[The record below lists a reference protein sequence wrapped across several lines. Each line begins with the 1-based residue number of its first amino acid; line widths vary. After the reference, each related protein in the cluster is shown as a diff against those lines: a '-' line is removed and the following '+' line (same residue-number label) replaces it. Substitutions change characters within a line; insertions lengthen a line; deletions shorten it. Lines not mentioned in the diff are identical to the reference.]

1 MLLWPHPPFPITT
14 ICMSPINPIPNSAT
28 SPVPAPSDSDDLTAS
43 QDTQQKTASPV
54 TLKPLRLGDPF
65 RWLAKGVQDLWVA
78 PGIAVFYGV
87 CFWCMA
93 LVLGWVFRTKPEY
106 TMSLASGCLLVGP
119 FLAMGLYD
127 TSRRRGAG
135 LKPQLSE
142 SLTCWD
148 SHMGSMGMLV
158 LVLVVLELLWGR
170 TSLVVFAVFFN
181 TGMPSTTGV
190 LQAVFNPQNWSFV
203 TVYALVG
210 GAFAALVFSTSVVS
224 IPMILDRDTDAL
236 TAGITSMRVVIENP
250 AVMLLWGALIT
261 TIVALSLWFWGV
273 GLLLAGPVLG
283 FASWHAYK
291 AAVTPQTPLGA

>member
-1 MLLWPHPPFPITT
+1 MTDA
-14 ICMSPINPIPNSAT
+14 PIPSE
-28 SPVPAPSDSDDLTAS
+28 SDPRA
-43 QDTQQKTASPV
+43 AAPV
-54 TLKPLRLGDPF
+54 TLQPLRLADPF
-65 RWLAKGVQDLWVA
+65 VWLGKGLRDVRAA

-87 CFWCMA
+87 CFWFMA

-106 TMSLASGCLLVGP
+106 TMSMASGCLLLGP

-127 TSRRRGAG
+127 TSRRRETG
-135 LKPQLSE
+135 LKPALSE

-170 TSLVVFAVFFN
+170 ASLVVFAVFFN

-203 TVYALVG
+203 AVYTVVG

-236 TAGITSMRVVIENP
+236 TAGITSMRVVLENP
-250 AVMLLWGALIT
+250 AVMLLWGVLIT
-261 TIVALSLWFWGV
+261 AIVMMSLWFWGV
-273 GLLLAGPVLG
+273 GLLLTGPVLG
-283 FASWHAYK
+283 FASWHAYR
-291 AAVTPQTPLGA
+291 ASVTPLQPSAA